1 MWIGRAV
8 WAPYSLISNSR
19 FPDTDR
25 GRQRLARLSCS
36 RRRKAQHLALPRPF
50 GGMSDKRAAPMPRG
64 GRPTTA
70 ATDSCPPPNVA
81 SVPLWWVF
89 WLRDERLRKWKLQ
102 HNVTFVVCH
111 HHRSRKQ
118 VWVLTLILK
127 KTQDHGFGDLPS
139 MISVT
144 EFLALNVRDHVI
156 ADARVEEVT
165 RHDAASLMDRL
176 DAADRSELAINLNT
190 VKAHAWPARGQKISR
205 GQRIIGF
212 PLNAVGSTEPGSA

>member
-1 MWIGRAV
+1 
-8 WAPYSLISNSR
+8 L
-19 FPDTDR
+19 
-25 GRQRLARLSCS
+25 
-36 RRRKAQHLALPRPF
+36 
-50 GGMSDKRAAPMPRG
+50 
-64 GRPTTA
+64 
-70 ATDSCPPPNVA
+70 
-81 SVPLWWVF
+81 

-144 EFLALNVRDHVI
+144 EFLALNVRDHVV

-190 VKAHAWPARGQKISR
+190 VKAHAWPARGQKTKR
-205 GQRIIGF
+205 RVLAL
-212 PLNAVGSTEPGSA
+212 PLGWAIAEASSGSVANLGVPVVRPRSNEGSGPVNS